1 MSVRALVLKSTGNLF
16 RLCTDTGHVLMA
28 NLAGK
33 IRLELR
39 KSTSPVVVGDY
50 VEVEQST
57 DGALI
62 TKIYPRKNY
71 IIRKSLNLS
80 KQTHILAANI
90 DQAFLLATLVFP
102 RTSTGFIDRFLI
114 TTEAY
119 QIPAKIIFNKSDLL
133 DAELKKS
140 QQEVIAM
147 YTSIGYDCVEI
158 SALSEVDVDS
168 IREQLKGKLTLLA
181 GHSGAGKSTLINNI
195 QPNLNLKTGN
205 LSAVHLKGKH
215 TTTFSELHKL
225 DTGGYIIDTPGIKE
239 LGLVEM
245 RKEEVGHYFPEFRNL
260 MNQCKFNNCTHTIE
274 PNCAVIKALEEGKI
288 YTERYH
294 NYLGILNSDETEWN
308 EWENK

>member
-1 MSVRALVLKSTGNLF
+1 
-16 RLCTDTGHVLMA
+16 MA

-50 VEVEQST
+50 VEIEKSG
-57 DGALI
+57 DSALI

-90 DQAFLLATLVFP
+90 DQAFLLATRVYP
-102 RTSTGFIDRFLI
+102 RTSTGFIDRFLV

-119 QIPAKIIFNKSDLL
+119 QIPAKIIFNKTDLL
-133 DAELKKS
+133 DDELKLQ
-140 QQEVIAM
+140 QQELIAM
-147 YTSIGYDCVEI
+147 YKSIGYDCLEI
-158 SALSEVDVDS
+158 SALKKEDVAV
-168 IREQLKGKLTLLA
+168 IRNLLKDKLTLLA
-181 GHSGAGKSTLINNI
+181 GHSGAGKSTLVNNI

-205 LSAVHLKGKH
+205 LSDIHLKGKH

-225 DTGGYIIDTPGIKE
+225 DAGGYIIDTPGIKE

-245 RKEEVGHYFPEFRNL
+245 KKEEVGHYFPEFRAL
-260 MNQCKFNNCTHTIE
+260 MHQCKFNNCTHTNE
-274 PNCAVIKALEEGKI
+274 PHCAVIKALEEGEI
-288 YTERYH
+288 YPERYQ
-294 NYLGILNSDETEWN
+294 NYLGILNSDETNWTA
-308 EWENK
+308 WENK

>member
-1 MSVRALVLKSTGNLF
+1 MKALVLKSTGNLY
-16 RLCTDTGHVLMA
+16 RLCTDKGDILIA

-39 KSTSPVVVGDY
+39 KTTSPLVVGDN
-50 VEVEQST
+50 VEVEQSN

-90 DQAFLLATLVFP
+90 DQAFILATLVFP
-102 RTSTGFIDRFLI
+102 RTSTGFIDRFLV

-119 QIPAKIIFNKSDLL
+119 RIPAKIIFNKTDLL
-133 DAELKKS
+133 DDELKKM
-140 QQEVIAM
+140 QQELVSM
-147 YTSIGYDCVEI
+147 YTSIGYDCIEI
-158 SALSEVDVDS
+158 SALKKEDIS
-168 IREQLKGKLTLLA
+168 IIKGKLKDKTTLVA

-195 QPNLNLKTGN
+195 QPNLRLKTGN
-205 LSAVHLKGKH
+205 LSQIHSKGKH

-225 DTGGYIIDTPGIKE
+225 DDGGYIIDTPGIKE

-245 RKEEVGHYFPEFRNL
+245 KKEEVGHYFPEIRDL
-260 MNQCKFNNCTHTIE
+260 MNQCRFNNCTHTIE
-274 PNCAVIKALEEGKI
+274 PNCAVLKAVEEGAI
-288 YTERYH
+288 YEERYH
-294 NYLGILNSDETEWN
+294 NYLSMLKSEETNWTA
-308 EWENK
+308 WENK

>member
-1 MSVRALVLKSTGNLF
+1 MKALVLKSTGNLY
-16 RLCTDTGHVLMA
+16 RLCTDVGDILMA

-39 KSTSPVVVGDY
+39 KTTSPLVVGDN
-50 VEVEQST
+50 VEVEQSN

-90 DQAFLLATLVFP
+90 DQAFILATLVFP
-102 RTSTGFIDRFLI
+102 RTSTGFIDRFLV

-119 QIPAKIIFNKSDLL
+119 RIPAKIIFNKTDLL
-133 DAELKKS
+133 DDELKKM
-140 QQEVIAM
+140 QQELVSM
-147 YTSIGYDCVEI
+147 YTSIGYDCIEI
-158 SALSEVDVDS
+158 SALKKEDIS
-168 IREQLKGKLTLLA
+168 IIKGKLKDKTTLVA

-195 QPNLNLKTGN
+195 QPNLRLKTGN
-205 LSAVHLKGKH
+205 LSQIHSKGKH

-225 DTGGYIIDTPGIKE
+225 DVGGYIIDTPGIKE

-245 RKEEVGHYFPEFRNL
+245 KKEEVGHYFPEIRNL
-260 MNQCKFNNCTHTIE
+260 MNQCRFNNCTHTIE
-274 PNCAVIKALEEGKI
+274 PNCAVLKAVEEGSI
-288 YTERYH
+288 HEERYH
-294 NYLGILNSDETEWN
+294 NYLSILNSEETNWTA
-308 EWENK
+308 WENK

>member
-1 MSVRALVLKSTGNLF
+1 VSVRALILKSTGNLY
-16 RLCTDTGHVLMA
+16 RVCTDAGEVLMA

-50 VEVEQST
+50 VEIEQSG
-57 DGALI
+57 DSALI

-90 DQAFLLATLVFP
+90 DQAFLLATLVYP
-102 RTSTGFIDRFLI
+102 RTSTGFIDRFLV

-119 QIPAKIIFNKSDLL
+119 RIPAKIIFNKVDLL
-133 DAELKKS
+133 DAELKKA
-140 QQEVIAM
+140 QQEIIDM
-147 YTSIGYDCVEI
+147 YTSIGYECIEI
-158 SALSEVDVDS
+158 SALKKEDIAIITSK
-168 IREQLKGKLTLLA
+168 LKDKITLLA
-181 GHSGAGKSTLINNI
+181 GHSGAGKSTLVNNV
-195 QPNLNLKTGN
+195 QPTLHLKTGN
-205 LSAVHLKGKH
+205 LSEIHLKGKH

-225 DTGGYIIDTPGIKE
+225 DAGGYIIDTPGIKE

-245 RKEEVGHYFPEFRNL
+245 KKEEVGHYFPEFRAL
-260 MNQCKFNNCTHTIE
+260 MNQCKFNNCTHTNE
-274 PNCAVIKALEEGKI
+274 PHCAVIKALEEGKI

-294 NYLGILNSDETEWN
+294 NYLGILNSEETNWTA
-308 EWENK
+308 WENK

>member
-1 MSVRALVLKSTGNLF
+1 MKALVLKSTGNLY
-16 RLCTDTGHVLMA
+16 RLCTDVGDILMA

-39 KSTSPVVVGDY
+39 KTTSPLVVGDN
-50 VEVEQST
+50 VEVEQSN

-90 DQAFLLATLVFP
+90 DQAFILATLVFP
-102 RTSTGFIDRFLI
+102 RTSTGFIDRFLV

-119 QIPAKIIFNKSDLL
+119 RIPAKIIFNKTDLL
-133 DAELKKS
+133 DDELKKM
-140 QQEVIAM
+140 QQELVNM
-147 YTSIGYDCVEI
+147 YTSVGYDCIEI
-158 SALSEVDVDS
+158 SALKKED
-168 IREQLKGKLTLLA
+168 INIIKGKLKNKITLVS

-195 QPNLNLKTGN
+195 QPNLRLKTGN
-205 LSAVHLKGKH
+205 LSQIHSKGKH

-225 DTGGYIIDTPGIKE
+225 DVGGYIIDTPGIKE

-245 RKEEVGHYFPEFRNL
+245 KKEEVGHYFPEIRNL
-260 MNQCKFNNCTHTIE
+260 MNQCRFNNCTHTIE
-274 PNCAVIKALEEGKI
+274 PNCAVLKAVEEGSI
-288 YTERYH
+288 HEERYH
-294 NYLGILNSDETEWN
+294 NYLSILNSEETNWTA
-308 EWENK
+308 WENK

>member
-1 MSVRALVLKSTGNLF
+1 MHALVLKSTGNLY
-16 RLCTDTGHVLMA
+16 RLCTDKGDILMA

-39 KSTSPVVVGDY
+39 KTTSPLVVGDY
-50 VEVEQST
+50 VEVEQSN

-90 DQAFLLATLVFP
+90 DQAYLLVTLVFP
-102 RTSTGFIDRFLI
+102 RTSTGFIDRFLV

-119 QIPAKIIFNKSDLL
+119 RIPAKIIFNKIDLL
-133 DAELKKS
+133 DASLKKV
-140 QQEVIAM
+140 QQDLVSM
-147 YTSIGYDCVEI
+147 YTSLGYECIEI
-158 SALSEVDVDS
+158 SALKDEDVTKIKNS
-168 IREQLKGKLTLLA
+168 LKDKLTLLM

-195 QPNLNLKTGN
+195 QANLGLKTGN
-205 LSAVHLKGKH
+205 LSAMHLKGKH

-225 DTGGYIIDTPGIKE
+225 DDGGYIIDTPGIKE

-245 RKEEVGHYFPEFRNL
+245 KKEEVGHYFPEFRKL
-260 MNQCKFNNCTHTIE
+260 MNECKFNNCTHTNE
-274 PNCAVIKALEEGKI
+274 PNCAVLKALQEGKI
-288 YTERYH
+288 YEERYH
-294 NYLGILNSDETEWN
+294 NYLGILNSDETNWT

>member
-1 MSVRALVLKSTGNLF
+1 MSVRALVLKSTGNLY
-16 RLCTDTGHVLMA
+16 RLCTDAGDVLMA
-28 NLAGK
+28 NIAGK

-50 VEVEQST
+50 VDVEQST

-102 RTSTGFIDRFLI
+102 RTSTGFIDRFLV

-119 QIPAKIIFNKSDLL
+119 RIPAKIIFNKNDLL
-133 DAELKKS
+133 DDALRKT
-140 QQEVIAM
+140 QQEVIDM
-147 YTSIGYDCVEI
+147 YKAIGYDCIEI
-158 SALSEVDVDS
+158 SALNKEDVDS

-181 GHSGAGKSTLINNI
+181 GHSGAGKSTLVNNI
-195 QPNLNLKTGN
+195 QANLNVKTGD

-245 RKEEVGHYFPEFRNL
+245 RKEEVGHYFPEFRKL
-260 MNQCKFNNCTHTIE
+260 MNECKFNNCTHTIE
-274 PNCAVIKALEEGKI
+274 PHCAVIKALEEGKI

-294 NYLGILNSDETEWN
+294 NYLGILNSSETDWN

>member
-1 MSVRALVLKSTGNLF
+1 MRALVLKSTGNLY
-16 RLCTDTGHVLMA
+16 RLCTDKGDILMA

-39 KSTSPVVVGDY
+39 KTTSPLVVGDN
-50 VEVEQST
+50 VEVEQSN
-57 DGALI
+57 DSALI

-90 DQAFLLATLVFP
+90 DQAYLLVTLVFP
-102 RTSTGFIDRFLI
+102 RTSTGFIDRFLV

-119 QIPAKIIFNKSDLL
+119 RIPAKIIFNKIDLL
-133 DAELKKS
+133 NEELKKV
-140 QQEVIAM
+140 QQELVSM
-147 YTSIGYDCVEI
+147 YTSLGYECIEI
-158 SALSEVDVDS
+158 SALKKEDVDKVKNS
-168 IREQLKGKLTLLA
+168 LKDKLTLLA

-195 QPNLNLKTGN
+195 QANLGLKTGN
-205 LSAVHLKGKH
+205 LSAAHLKGKH

-225 DTGGYIIDTPGIKE
+225 DDGGYIIDTPGIKE

-245 RKEEVGHYFPEFRNL
+245 KKEEVGHYFPEFRKL

-274 PNCAVIKALEEGKI
+274 PGCAVLKALEEGKI
-288 YTERYH
+288 YEERYH
-294 NYLGILNSDETEWN
+294 NYLGILNSEETNWTA
-308 EWENK
+308 WENK